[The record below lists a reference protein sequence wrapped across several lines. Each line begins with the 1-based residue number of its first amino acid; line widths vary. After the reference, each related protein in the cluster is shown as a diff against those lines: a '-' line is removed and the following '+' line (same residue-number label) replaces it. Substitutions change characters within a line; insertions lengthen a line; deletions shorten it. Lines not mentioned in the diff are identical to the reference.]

1 MPAAP
6 RHPYAR
12 LALLLSLALHAIAL
26 AAFVLGQW
34 AVGPRTHDGPPME
47 VAFFEAPVAE
57 PRAGPGTPSPGAA
70 VPAHLLPTLAPPPFP
85 ISALL
90 TAVELPPA
98 LPGGLRPPLA
108 PTAPVRPIEHRDPAG
123 AGPSAT
129 GVSQPRP
136 PARDP
141 AGPATSFFGVPAA
154 ATARSVVYVIDRS
167 ASMGA
172 NGRLARARREVVAS
186 LRQLPPS
193 ARFQVI
199 AYNRAAEP
207 LPPGS
212 LLPATP
218 DAIEAA
224 ERALDALEAEGG
236 DEHGGALCRALSL
249 GPDVIYF
256 LTDADDLKPEDVAR
270 VKRLNKGRVAIHSVC
285 LSAAPPDGMMGRL
298 ARENGGQFQALR

>member
-6 RHPYAR
+6 RHSSAR
-12 LALLLSLALHAIAL
+12 LALLLSLALHGLAL

-47 VAFFEAPVAE
+47 VAFLEAPVAE
-57 PRAGPGTPSPGAA
+57 PRAGPSTPSPGAA
-70 VPAHLLPTLAPPPFP
+70 VPAHLLPTLAPPPLP

-90 TAVELPPA
+90 TAVELPVVPA
-98 LPGGLRPPLA
+98 SGTRA
-108 PTAPVRPIEHRDPAG
+108 VRPAEHREPAG
-123 AGPSAT
+123 AGASVT
-129 GVSQPRP
+129 GASQPGP

-154 ATARSVVYVIDRS
+154 PTARAVVYVIDRS
-167 ASMGA
+167 GSMGE
-172 NGRLARARREVVAS
+172 NGRLVRALREVVAS

-199 AYNRAAEP
+199 AYNRDAEP
-207 LPPGS
+207 LPPGE

-218 DAIEAA
+218 DRIDAA
-224 ERALDALEAEGG
+224 ERALDALVAEGG
-236 DEHGGALCRALSL
+236 DDEHGRALRRALAL

-256 LTDADDLKPEDVAR
+256 LTDAKGLKPADVAR
-270 VKRLNKGRVAIHSVC
+270 VKQINKGRVTIHAVC
-285 LSAAPPDGMMGRL
+285 LSAAPADGMMGRL